1 MARHQNARIS
11 AQLKPVCS
19 EVDKIPYLTLE
30 SSNYNL
36 MISIEHLSKKYG
48 LLQALKDVSF
58 SVQDGEVL
66 GFLGPNGAGKSTTMK
81 IITGYTAPTEGSV
94 KVNGLEVWEHPL
106 EVKRQIGYLPES
118 VPLYDDMTVL
128 EYLQFIGSIRIKAR
142 SAFNSGSLPLAESLA
157 RVVKLCGLANV
168 VRRPIGELSKGYRQR
183 TCLAQAIIHNPDI
196 LILDE
201 PTSGLDPNQISEV
214 RDVIR
219 EIGREKT
226 VMISTHI
233 LQEVQAVCDRVI
245 IINEGRIVA
254 HGTTAELERQSESA
268 QSVYVKM
275 RGLKEKI
282 HQLLLDLPDIHEV
295 RHRDTESADIFGFEV
310 TATGSLD
317 IRERIFRRAV
327 SLDTPIL
334 EMRVERVSLEEVFRQ
349 LTK

>member
-1 MARHQNARIS
+1 
-11 AQLKPVCS
+11 
-19 EVDKIPYLTLE
+19 
-30 SSNYNL
+30 
-36 MISIEHLSKKYG
+36 MITIEHLSKKYG
-48 LLQALKDVSF
+48 SLQALKDVSF
-58 SVQDGEVL
+58 SVHDGEVL

-81 IITGYTAPTEGSV
+81 IITGYTAPTTGSV
-94 KVNGLEVWEHPL
+94 KVNGLEVGEHPL

-128 EYLQFIGSIRIKAR
+128 EYLQFIGAIRLRALR
-142 SAFNSGSLPLAESLA
+142 RAQSLPEDMT
-157 RVVKLCGLANV
+157 RVVKLCGLGSV
-168 VRRPIGELSKGYRQR
+168 IRRSIGELSKGYRQR

-201 PTSGLDPNQISEV
+201 PTSGLDPNQIAEV
-214 RDVIR
+214 RDVIK

-254 HGTTAELERQSESA
+254 QGTTSELERQA
-268 QSVYVKM
+268 AGRQSVYVKM
-275 RGLKEKI
+275 RGLKDTI
-282 HQLLLDLPDIHEV
+282 HELLLDLPQIYEV

-310 TATGSLD
+310 IVPGDAD
-317 IRERIFRRAV
+317 IREHIFHKAV
-327 SLDTPIL
+327 SENAPIL
-334 EMRVERVSLEEVFRQ
+334 EMRIERVGLEEVFRQ

>member
-1 MARHQNARIS
+1 
-11 AQLKPVCS
+11 
-19 EVDKIPYLTLE
+19 
-30 SSNYNL
+30 
-36 MISIEHLSKKYG
+36 MIYIEHLSKKYG
-48 LLQALKDVSF
+48 SLQALKDVSF

-81 IITGYTAPTEGSV
+81 IITGYTAPTDGSV
-94 KVNGLEVWEHPL
+94 KVNGLEVGEHPI

-128 EYLQFIGSIRIKAR
+128 EYLKFIGAIRIKAKR
-142 SAFNSGSLPLAESLA
+142 AFQGGSQSLAESLA

-201 PTSGLDPNQISEV
+201 PTSGLDPNQIAEV
-214 RDVIR
+214 RNVIK

-254 HGTTAELERQSESA
+254 QGTTAELERQA
-268 QSVYVKM
+268 AGRQSVYVKM

-282 HQLLLDLPDIHEV
+282 HQLLLDIHDINEV
-295 RHRDTESADIFGFEV
+295 QHRDTESVDIFGFEV
-310 TATGSLD
+310 MAPGSSD

-349 LTK
+349 LTR